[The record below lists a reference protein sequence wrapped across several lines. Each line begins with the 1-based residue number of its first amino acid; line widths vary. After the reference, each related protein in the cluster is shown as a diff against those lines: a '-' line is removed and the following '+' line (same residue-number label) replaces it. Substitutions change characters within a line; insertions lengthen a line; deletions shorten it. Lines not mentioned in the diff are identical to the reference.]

1 MRKLIVGGR
10 EQESDSSFEVLN
22 PYDSSVI
29 DRVASAEPHHVEEA
43 LARAEAARAAV
54 RAMPRW
60 ERARIL
66 RTVSDGLLEGRE
78 EMSRLMA
85 AEVGKTLKEARGEV
99 ARAANTFAF
108 AADEARRLGG
118 EIVPFDAVPGGH
130 ARQGYSIKVPIGTI
144 LAITPYNFP
153 LNLAAHKVAPAM
165 AAGNPFI
172 LKPASVTP
180 LCDLALGRL
189 IIEAGFP
196 AEAVSVL
203 PGPGGSVGT
212 QLVRDPRPRM
222 VTFTGS
228 VDVGKQIAR
237 EAGYKKIGMELGSNS
252 GIIVTRSADLDFAC
266 SRIVLGAFALA
277 GQVCISVQRVVVH
290 RSAFDQVVERVTAL
304 SAAVRAGDQLDEAT
318 GMGPMITEKEAA
330 RVEAWIAE
338 ATESGSRVRTGGSRK
353 GTLVEP
359 TVLTGVPEDARLW
372 QEEAFGPVVS
382 INPYDDFDQALRSIN
397 ETRYGLQAGI
407 FTDSVEEAFRAIE
420 TLDVGGVIVNDFP
433 TYRVDQMP
441 YGGVKD
447 SGIGREGL
455 KYAIQEMTEEKLIC
469 FNFWRPD

>member
-1 MRKLIVGGR
+1 MYRLIVGGE
-10 EQESDSSFEVLN
+10 EQESDLSFEVLN
-22 PYDSSVI
+22 PFDSSVI
-29 DRVASAEPHHVEEA
+29 DRVASARPDHVEAA
-43 LARAEAARAAV
+43 LACAETARPRV
-54 RAMPRW
+54 RALPRS

-66 RTVSDGLLEGRE
+66 STVSLKLLEARE
-78 EMSRLMA
+78 EISRLLA
-85 AEVGKTLKEARGEV
+85 AEAGKTLAEARGEV
-99 ARAANTFAF
+99 GRAANTFAF
-108 AADEARRLGG
+108 AADEAKRLAG

-130 ARQGYSIKVPIGTI
+130 SRQGYSLKVPLGTI

-153 LNLAAHKVAPAM
+153 LNLAAHKIAPAM

-172 LKPASVTP
+172 LKPASATP
-180 LCDLALGRL
+180 LCDVMLGRMIL
-189 IIEAGFP
+189 EAGFP

-203 PGPGGSVGT
+203 PGPGGAVGL
-212 QLVRDPRPRM
+212 QLVRDQRPRM

-228 VDVGKQIAR
+228 VEVGKQIAR

-252 GIIVTRSADLDFAC
+252 GIIVTETADLDFAC
-266 SRIVLGAFALA
+266 SRIVSGAFALA
-277 GQVCISVQRVVVH
+277 GQVCISVQRVVAH
-290 RSAFDQVVERVTAL
+290 REVFGQVVDRVTAL
-304 SAAVRAGDQLDEAT
+304 AGKIKTGDQLDPST

-330 RVEAWIAE
+330 RVEAWINEAARSGAE
-338 ATESGSRVRTGGSRK
+338 IRTGGARA
-353 GTLVEP
+353 GTLFEP
-359 TVLTGVPEDARLW
+359 TVITGVAEDAKLW

-382 INPYDDFDQALRSIN
+382 INPYDDFERAIASIN

-407 FTDSVEEAFRAIE
+407 FTDSLEEAFRAIE

-455 KYAIQEMTEEKLIC
+455 KYAIEEMTEEKLIC

>member
-1 MRKLIVGGR
+1 MYKLIVGGR
-10 EQESDSSFEVLN
+10 EQESASSFEVLN
-22 PYDSSVI
+22 PFDSALI
-29 DRVASAEPHHVEEA
+29 DRVASAEPRHVEEA
-43 LARAEAARAAV
+43 LAAAEAARPKV
-54 RAMPRW
+54 RALPRS
-60 ERARIL
+60 ERAKIL
-66 RTVSDGLLEGRE
+66 YEVSRKLIARSDEIGRLL
-78 EMSRLMA
+78 A
-85 AEVGKTLKEARGEV
+85 AEAGKTLKEARAEV

-108 AADEARRLGG
+108 AGDEAKRIAG

-130 ARQGYSIKVPIGTI
+130 SRQGYSLKVPLGTI

-153 LNLAAHKVAPAM
+153 LNLAAHKIAPAM

-180 LCDLALGRL
+180 LCDIILGG
-189 IIEAGFP
+189 IILEAGFP
-196 AEAVSVL
+196 AEGVSVL
-203 PGPGGSVGT
+203 PGPGSSVGLE
-212 QLVRDPRPRM
+212 LVRDERPRM

-228 VDVGKQIAR
+228 VEVGKQIAR

-252 GIIVTRSADLDFAC
+252 GIIITESADLDFAC
-266 SRIVLGAFALA
+266 KRIVLGAYALA
-277 GQVCISVQRVVVH
+277 GQVCISVQRVVAH
-290 RSAFDQVVERVTAL
+290 RDIFDELLEQVTRLAGEVK
-304 SAAVRAGDQLDEAT
+304 AGDQLDTST
-318 GMGPMITEKEAA
+318 GMGPMISEKEAS
-330 RVEAWIAE
+330 RVEAWLAE
-338 ATESGSRVRTGGSRK
+338 AVGAGAVVKAGGTRE
-353 GTLVEP
+353 GTLFQP
-359 TVLTGVPEDARLW
+359 TVITGVPEDANLW

-382 INPYDDFDQALRSIN
+382 INPYDDFGEALASIN

-407 FTDSVEEAFRAIE
+407 FTDSLDEAFQAIE
-420 TLDVGGVIVNDFP
+420 SLDVGGVIVNDFP